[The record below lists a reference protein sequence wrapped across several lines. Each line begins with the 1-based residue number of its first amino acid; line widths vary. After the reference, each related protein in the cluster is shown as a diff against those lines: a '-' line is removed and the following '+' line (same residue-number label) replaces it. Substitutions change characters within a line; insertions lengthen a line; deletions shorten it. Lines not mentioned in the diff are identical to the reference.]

1 MKRHLPRLFV
11 ILSFGLLIAIGLSI
25 TYMATRSSSLS
36 AAQPIR
42 RVDDQVKEIAGYRSW
57 SKVNSEPQM
66 MPRITATLC
75 APVSDTRA
83 DDPKNPHRNKF
94 VTVYVNDIGRQ
105 AMLEQV
111 KPRFPLGS
119 VIVKEKLSDKASQ
132 APELLTVMIKR
143 GKGFNPTSGDW
154 EYMVVDGTGTNVS
167 AQGKLENCQSCH
179 LARPGTDYV
188 FRTYL
193 PDEVLSKLR

>member
-1 MKRHLPRLFV
+1 MNRHLPRLFV

-25 TYMATRSSSLS
+25 TYIASRSSSPS
-36 AAQPIR
+36 VAQPIG

-57 SKVNSEPQM
+57 SKVNNEPQV

-83 DDPKNPHRNKF
+83 DDPNNPHRNKF

-111 KPRFPLGS
+111 KPRFPIGS
-119 VIVKEKLSDKASQ
+119 VIVKEKLPDKASQ
-132 APELLTVMIKR
+132 AP
-143 GKGFNPTSGDW
+143 
-154 EYMVVDGTGTNVS
+154 
-167 AQGKLENCQSCH
+167 
-179 LARPGTDYV
+179 
-188 FRTYL
+188 
-193 PDEVLSKLR
+193 